1 MYSTVFAVLSV
12 VATSMVMASSPAS
25 CDADSSYLNAV
36 LTYTESFSD
45 LTQKWCADNRVFCS
59 YGVRVANGSSQL
71 SMGEAQTAFV
81 KKLAGEGADGSS
93 FKPVGLVIEDVGS
106 LLGLNTTNF
115 RQYTVTDKDAARTT
129 LQDLKKQLLG
139 EYVGKFTPFVVMPE
153 VGANVLFGSAM
164 AAQSYSEV
172 IKFIEENGFV
182 YWYVPVGRD
191 DTARLTA
198 GTYYGFVSNFYY
210 RKNNN
215 LLLNLN
221 FGVNPSKIEQDD
233 TAYWQR
239 RQNYTGGVASFQSP
253 QYWES
258 ISALNQFAE
267 YMNSKIRAQCPDLDF
282 NGSFP
287 GSNGGNN
294 NNGTGSTGGSGTIGG
309 GSTGGNG
316 SNAGGSGTVG
326 GGKNNNTN
334 STGGEIFTPNS
345 AVNGFAINA
354 MSIVL
359 VSIASL
365 VLF

>member
-1 MYSTVFAVLSV
+1 MYSTVVAVLSA
-12 VATSMVMASSPAS
+12 VATSMVMAASPAS
-25 CDADSSYLNAV
+25 CNSESYLNAV
-36 LTYTESFSD
+36 LTYPESFSEM
-45 LTQKWCADNRVFCS
+45 TQKWCADNRVFCS
-59 YGVRVANGSSQL
+59 YGVRVANGSSSL
-71 SMGEAQTAFV
+71 SMSEAQSAFV
-81 KKLAGEGADGSS
+81 KKVASEGADGSS

-115 RQYTVTDKDAARTT
+115 RQYTVTDKDTARAT
-129 LQDLKKQLLG
+129 LLALKKQLLG
-139 EYVGKFTPFVVMPE
+139 EYEGKFTPFVVMPE
-153 VGANVLFGSAM
+153 VGANVFFGSAM

-198 GTYYGFVSNFYY
+198 ATYYGFVSNFYY

-215 LLLNLN
+215 LLLDLN

-239 RQNYTGGVASFQSP
+239 RQDYTSGVASFQSP

-267 YMNSKIRAQCPDLDF
+267 YMNSKIRSLCPDLDF

-287 GSNGGNN
+287 GANGGNN
-294 NNGTGSTGGSGTIGG
+294 ITGSTGG
-309 GSTGGNG
+309 
-316 SNAGGSGTVG
+316 NAGGSGTIG

-334 STGGEIFTPNS
+334 STGGEVFTPNS

-354 MSIVL
+354 LSIVL
-359 VSIASL
+359 ASIVSL